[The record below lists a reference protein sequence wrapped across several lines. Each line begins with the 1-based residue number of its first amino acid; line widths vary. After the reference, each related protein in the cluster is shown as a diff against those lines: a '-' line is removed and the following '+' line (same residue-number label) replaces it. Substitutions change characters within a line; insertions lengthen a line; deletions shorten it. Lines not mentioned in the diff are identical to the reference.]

1 MRIFFERDGCVLLPW
16 NDIVG
21 RRNRIGFSP
30 DRHSKF
36 PKTRGEAR
44 MAVEEK
50 VKQIIVEQLQVDE
63 AEVTPGASFQE
74 DLGADSL
81 DVVELV
87 MQFEEAFD
95 MEIPDEDAEK
105 IKTVK
110 DAIDYIEKNAK
121 GGK

>member
-1 MRIFFERDGCVLLPW
+1 
-16 NDIVG
+16 
-21 RRNRIGFSP
+21 
-30 DRHSKF
+30 
-36 PKTRGEAR
+36 

-50 VKQIIVEQLQVDE
+50 VKQIIVEQL
-63 AEVTPGASFQE
+63 QE

-95 MEIPDEDAEK
+95 LEIPDEDAEK

-110 DAIDYIEKNAK
+110 DATDYIEKNAK
-121 GGK
+121 GSK